1 MSLSRAEYL
10 INRLISNNLSGEEL
24 SELLAGIASEEHQHS
39 YSDVLESYFYRLVQ
53 ESEEK
58 RPGENGTN

>member
-24 SELLAGIASEEHQHS
+24 SELLEAVGNEEQQHS
-39 YSDVLESYFYRLVQ
+39 YSDVLENYFYRLVQ
-53 ESEEK
+53 ESENDAGSDSK
-58 RPGENGTN
+58 Q